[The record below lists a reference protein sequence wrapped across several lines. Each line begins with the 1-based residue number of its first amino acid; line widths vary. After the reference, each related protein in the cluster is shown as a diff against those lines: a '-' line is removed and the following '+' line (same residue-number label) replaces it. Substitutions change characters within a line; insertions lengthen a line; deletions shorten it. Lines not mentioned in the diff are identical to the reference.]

1 MNGSQGAHG
10 LPLARAA
17 LRVLTG
23 AGGGTPAQSALQ
35 ARIRVHVEDR
45 LRGGALG
52 TAVLTKLR
60 DEPGDASTAIAV
72 PVVADEISRDPAFGD
87 TLNDLLE
94 QLLGG
99 PAALLAYAVPP
110 PPTTP
115 PSPPGPP
122 PTAAT
127 PPGPTLPASPPASA
141 SHSTSTS
148 TSTSTSLGSIGLGA
162 MTANAI
168 PFQPPP
174 PPPMPA
180 TPPQPQV
187 IVIRETPPRKRRT
200 RRELIRSVFML
211 GLPQFLGFAAV
222 AWLDIRFEWPLAIS
236 PVLLAM
242 WLLSLLMALFGLSR
256 GFSLLRGPFS
266 LLLTVGMVLDLV
278 IAVAEITIG
287 IQLLAGQEIKDLM

>member
-1 MNGSQGAHG
+1 M
-10 LPLARAA
+10 
-17 LRVLTG
+17 LTG
-23 AGGGTPAQSALQ
+23 AGGGTPAQSALR
-35 ARIRVHVEDR
+35 ARVRVHVEDR
-45 LRGGALG
+45 LRSSPLG
-52 TAVLTKLR
+52 TAVLTRMR

-72 PVVADEISRDPAFGD
+72 PVLADEISRDPAFGD

-115 PSPPGPP
+115 PSPPGP
-122 PTAAT
+122 T
-127 PPGPTLPASPPASA
+127 PPASPPSASNSTSASA
-141 SHSTSTS
+141 SASASA
-148 TSTSTSLGSIGLGA
+148 SLGSIGLGA

-180 TPPQPQV
+180 APPQPQV

-200 RRELIRSVFML
+200 RRELIRSVFLL
-211 GLPQFLGFAAV
+211 GLPQFLGFTAA
-222 AWLDIRFEWPLAIS
+222 AWLVIRFELPLAIS

-242 WLLSLLMALFGLSR
+242 WLLSLLMALFGLIR

-278 IAVAEITIG
+278 ITVAEITIG
-287 IQLLAGQEIKDLM
+287 IQLLAGQEIKI

>member
-1 MNGSQGAHG
+1 MNGSQG
-10 LPLARAA
+10 LQLARAA

-23 AGGGTPAQSALQ
+23 AGGGTPARSALE
-35 ARIRVHVEDR
+35 ARLRVHVEDR
-45 LRGGALG
+45 LRSGALG

-60 DEPGDASTAIAV
+60 EEPGDASTAIAV
-72 PVVADEISRDPAFGD
+72 PVLADEISRDPAFGD

-99 PAALLAYAVPP
+99 PAAVAAYAVPP

-115 PSPPGPP
+115 PAPPGASPAAATTPGPTPP
-122 PTAAT
+122 PTS
-127 PPGPTLPASPPASA
+127 PPTSPPA
-141 SHSTSTS
+141 
-148 TSTSTSLGSIGLGA
+148 STSTSLGSIGLGA

-174 PPPMPA
+174 PPPAPPMPVA
-180 TPPQPQV
+180 PPQPQV

-211 GLPQFLGFAAV
+211 GLPQCLGFTAA
-222 AWLDIRFEWPLAIS
+222 AWLVIRFEQSLAIS
-236 PVLLAM
+236 PILLVM
-242 WLLSLLMALFGLSR
+242 WLLSLLMALFGLIR

-278 IAVAEITIG
+278 ILGAEMTIG
-287 IQLLAGQEIKDLM
+287 IQLLAGQGGKI